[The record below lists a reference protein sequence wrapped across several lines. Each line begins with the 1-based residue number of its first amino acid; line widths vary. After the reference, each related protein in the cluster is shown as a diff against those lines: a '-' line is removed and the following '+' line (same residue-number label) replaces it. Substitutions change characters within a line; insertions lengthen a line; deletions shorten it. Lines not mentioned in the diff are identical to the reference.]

1 MPRPRLAPRRPV
13 QLYLPVDL
21 MERVDKALY
30 NPVLQERRFGALSAL
45 FTSLL
50 REWLEKND
58 GPRYDSTEFETS
70 QL

>member
-1 MPRPRLAPRRPV
+1 MG
-13 QLYLPVDL
+13 
-21 MERVDKALY
+21 RVDQALF

-50 REWLEKND
+50 REWLEKNE
-58 GPRYDSTEFETS
+58 GPRFDSSEFETS

>member
-1 MPRPRLAPRRPV
+1 MPRPRLAPRRAV
-13 QLYLPVDL
+13 QLYIPVEL
-21 MERVDKALY
+21 MDRVNAKLF

-50 REWLEKND
+50 REWLERQD

>member
-1 MPRPRLAPRRPV
+1 MGRPRLAPRRAV
-13 QLYLPVDL
+13 QLYLPIDL
-21 MERVDKALY
+21 MERVDARLY

-45 FTSLL
+45 FTLLL

-58 GPRYDSTEFETS
+58 IPRFDSSEFETS